1 SGRVQPD
8 HVYLSDFGLSKQSL
22 GTSAALTA
30 QGQFLGTLNYVAP
43 EQIEGRPVDGRTD
56 EYSLASSAFA
66 MLAGQ
71 TPFRRD
77 DSLAIIWAQLSSA
90 PPSLTGIRK
99 DLPAAVD
106 GVMARALSK
115 APGDRYGTCIEFATA
130 LRQACGIRTGSTAP
144 GKVVPGPGA
153 TRAVRPDDLAAASGA
168 AAAALAGGR
177 PPGPPPAPRRARARA
192 PDLPPPR
199 RRAAP

>member
-1 SGRVQPD
+1 
-8 HVYLSDFGLSKQSL
+8 SL

-56 EYSLASSAFA
+56 EYALACSAFE

-77 DSLAIIWAQLSSA
+77 DSLAIMWAQLSDP

-99 DLPAAVD
+99 DLPTAVD
-106 GVMARALSK
+106 GVMARA
-115 APGDRYGTCIEFATA
+115 
-130 LRQACGIRTGSTAP
+130 
-144 GKVVPGPGA
+144 
-153 TRAVRPDDLAAASGA
+153 
-168 AAAALAGGR
+168 
-177 PPGPPPAPRRARARA
+177 
-192 PDLPPPR
+192 
-199 RRAAP
+199 